1 MGINISN
8 STSNTGQKIIQRMP
22 QPGEIWEVNPSINSP
37 VEFSQEQQHQLY
49 SDAARQFIKGIYP
62 PMNVMIVTTEDREVF
77 SQEWQLITVM
87 MLSGETQFISDVD
100 LLIPS
105 DISGLEKDVLAQTW
119 LVEEMFVCNLV
130 KPVGKRLSRNIYDLL
145 LSAGDYHHQIVAQ
158 PPEKCEIE
166 LAGLKIG
173 TKKAIED
180 SRIIDFHQHQ
190 LGFSDVLSIPVAA
203 YRNYLNNLN
212 FTEAVLEE
220 ALEIDRDLLVD
231 TKKKESKVNV
241 LSQWLQN
248 TIDTQWQLLWQTPS
262 LAIATRSQFDSKSNK
277 DEVAALIKQVFS
289 PDEHYRSKAAKKLG
303 EIALGN
309 ADAIEALVNLI
320 RTTQNDETLW
330 VAVESLWKIN
340 PGNPAAGV
348 RKVKLL
354 DLGMQLAGE
363 AVALAVALVPKA
375 DGKIG
380 VLLQAYSTDT
390 ETDDSDNSKPLL
402 HLPPGLKLILLS
414 ETGETLR
421 EVTARDADI
430 YIQLK
435 FNGEKSEQFSVR
447 VALNQASI
455 TEDFEI

>member
-1 MGINISN
+1 MGRNISN
-8 STSNTGQKIIQRMP
+8 STSYTGQKIIQRMP
-22 QPGEIWEVNPSINSP
+22 QPGEIWEVNRSIHSP
-37 VEFSQEQQHQLY
+37 VEFSQEQQYQLY
-49 SDAARQFIKGIYP
+49 SDAARQFMRGIYP
-62 PMNVMIVTTEDREVF
+62 PMNVMIVTKEDSGVF

-87 MLSGETQFISDVD
+87 MLSGETQFLSDVD

-119 LVEEMFVCNLV
+119 LVEEMFACNLV

-145 LSAGDYHHQIVAQ
+145 LSVGDFDRQIVAQ
-158 PPEKCEIE
+158 PPEKSEIE

-180 SRIIDFHQHQ
+180 LRIMDFHRHK
-190 LGFSDVLSIPVAA
+190 LACSDVLSIPVAA
-203 YRNYLNNLN
+203 YRTYLDSLN

-220 ALEIDRDLLVD
+220 ALEVDKDLLVD
-231 TKKKESKVNV
+231 AKKKESKVNV

-248 TIDTQWQLLWQTPS
+248 TFDAQWQLLWQTPS
-262 LAIATRSQFDSKSNK
+262 LAIATRSKFDSKPDG
-277 DEVAALIKQVFS
+277 DEIAALIKQVFS
-289 PDEHYRSKAAKKLG
+289 PDEHYRRKAAKKLG

-309 ADAIEALVNLI
+309 ADGIEALVNLI

-402 HLPPGLKLILLS
+402 YLPPGLKLILLS

-421 EVTARDADI
+421 EVTARNADI
-430 YIQLK
+430 YVQLK
-435 FNGEKSEQFSVR
+435 FSGEKSEQFSVR
-447 VALNQASI
+447 VALNEASI

>member
-1 MGINISN
+1 MGRNISQ
-8 STSNTGQKIIQRMP
+8 STSNTGQKIIQQMP
-22 QPGEIWEVNPSINSP
+22 QPGEIWEVNRSIHSP
-37 VEFSQEQQHQLY
+37 VEFSQEQQYQLY

-62 PMNVMIVTTEDREVF
+62 PINVMIVTAENSEMF
-77 SQEWQLITVM
+77 SQEWQVISVM
-87 MLSGETQFISDVD
+87 MLSEEIEFLSDVD

-105 DISGLEKDVLAQTW
+105 DISGLKEDVLAQTW
-119 LVEEMFVCNLV
+119 LVEEMFACNLV

-145 LSAGDYHHQIVAQ
+145 LSAGDYYHQIVDQ
-158 PPEKCEIE
+158 PPKKSEIE
-166 LAGLKIG
+166 FAGLKIG

-180 SRIIDFHQHQ
+180 SRIMDFHRCK
-190 LGFSDVLSIPVAA
+190 LACSDILSIPVAA
-203 YRNYLNNLN
+203 YRTYLNNLN

-220 ALEIDRDLLVD
+220 ALEVDKDLLFD
-231 TKKKESKVNV
+231 AKKKESKIN
-241 LSQWLQN
+241 LSQWLRN

-262 LAIATRSQFDSKSNK
+262 LAIATRSKIDSKPDG
-277 DEVAALIKQVFS
+277 DEIAALINQVSS
-289 PDEHYRSKAAKKLG
+289 PDEHYRKKAAKKLG

-309 ADAIEALVNLI
+309 ADAIAALVNLI
-320 RTTQNDETLW
+320 RTTQDDETLW

-340 PGNPAAGV
+340 PGNQAAGI

-380 VLLQAYSTDT
+380 VLLQAYSTDR

-414 ETGETLR
+414 ETGKILR

-435 FNGEKSEQFSVR
+435 FSGEKSEQFSVR
-447 VALNQASI
+447 VALNEASI